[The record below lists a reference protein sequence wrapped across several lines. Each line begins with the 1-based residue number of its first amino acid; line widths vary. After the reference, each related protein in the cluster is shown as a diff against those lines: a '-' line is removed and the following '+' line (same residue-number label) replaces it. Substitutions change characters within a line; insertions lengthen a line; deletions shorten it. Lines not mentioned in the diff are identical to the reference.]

1 MIGVYAK
8 AYEPKVKPST
18 HFLRKNTMTLQIGF
32 LLFPQLQQLD
42 LTGPYDV
49 LASLPDVKV
58 HLIWKDLVPV
68 TASTG
73 LMLKPS
79 VTFDDCPALDV
90 ICIPGGSGVGPL
102 MEDDETLDFIR
113 GQAANA
119 RYVTSVCTGALV
131 LGAAGLLKGKRATTH
146 WAYHDLLTPL
156 GAIAVK
162 DRVVRDGN
170 LLTGGGI
177 TAGIDFAL
185 TLAAELFDQDTAQL
199 VQLQLEYAPA
209 PPFASGS
216 PETAPGSV
224 LEQARQRAAGSLKLR
239 SEITAR
245 AAAKL
250 DQMPAR

>member
-1 MIGVYAK
+1 
-8 AYEPKVKPST
+8 
-18 HFLRKNTMTLQIGF
+18 MTLQIGF
-32 LLFPQLQQLD
+32 LLFPQVQQLD

-58 HLIWKDLVPV
+58 HLIWKDLMPI

-73 LMLKPS
+73 LMLKPT

-90 ICIPGGSGVGPL
+90 ICVPGGSGVGPL
-102 MEDDETLDFIR
+102 MEDEQTLAFIKA
-113 GQAANA
+113 QAANA

-131 LGAAGLLKGKRATTH
+131 LGAAGLLQGKRATTH
-146 WAYHDLLTPL
+146 WAYHELLAPL

-177 TAGIDFAL
+177 TAGIDFAQ
-185 TLAAELFDQDTAQL
+185 TLAAELFDRDTAEL
-199 VQLQLEYAPA
+199 VQLHLEYAPA
-209 PPFASGS
+209 PPFQAGS
-216 PETAPGSV
+216 PETAPARV
-224 LEQARQRAAGSLKLR
+224 LEEARARAAASLQLR
-239 SEITAR
+239 AQITER

-250 DQMPAR
+250 DRQ

>member
-1 MIGVYAK
+1 
-8 AYEPKVKPST
+8 
-18 HFLRKNTMTLQIGF
+18 MTLQIGF
-32 LLFPQLQQLD
+32 LLFSQVQQLD

-58 HLIWKDLVPV
+58 HLIWKDLMPV

-73 LMLKPS
+73 LMLKPT

-90 ICIPGGSGVGPL
+90 ICVPGGGGVGPL
-102 MEDDETLDFIR
+102 MEDEQTLAFINA
-113 GQAANA
+113 QAANA

-146 WAYHDLLTPL
+146 WAYHELLAPL

-185 TLAAELFDQDTAQL
+185 TLAAELFDQATAEL

-209 PPFASGS
+209 PAFQSGS
-216 PETAPGSV
+216 PDTAPASV
-224 LEQARQRAAGSLKLR
+224 LEEARKRAASSLKLR
-239 SEITAR
+239 AEITER

-250 DQMPAR
+250 DLR

>member
-1 MIGVYAK
+1 
-8 AYEPKVKPST
+8 
-18 HFLRKNTMTLQIGF
+18 MTLQIGF
-32 LLFPQLQQLD
+32 LLFPQVQQLD

-58 HLIWKDLVPV
+58 HLIWKDLMPI

-73 LMLKPS
+73 LLLKPTT
-79 VTFDDCPALDV
+79 TFEDCPELDV
-90 ICIPGGSGVGPL
+90 ICVPGGSGVGPL
-102 MEDDETLDFIR
+102 MEDDQTLDFLR
-113 GQAANA
+113 AQAANA
-119 RYVTSVCTGALV
+119 RYITSVCTGALV

-146 WAYHDLLTPL
+146 WAYHELLTPL

-185 TLAAELFDQDTAQL
+185 TLAAELFDQATAEL

-209 PPFASGS
+209 PPFTAGS
-216 PETAPGSV
+216 PETAPASV
-224 LEQARQRAAGSLKLR
+224 LEEARRRAAASLKLR
-239 SEITAR
+239 AQITER

-250 DQMPAR
+250 DRQ

>member
-1 MIGVYAK
+1 
-8 AYEPKVKPST
+8 
-18 HFLRKNTMTLQIGF
+18 MTLQIGF
-32 LLFPQLQQLD
+32 LLFPQVQQLD

-58 HLIWKDLVPV
+58 HLIWKDLMPI

-73 LMLKPS
+73 LVLKPTM
-79 VTFDDCPALDV
+79 TFEDCPALDV

-102 MEDDETLDFIR
+102 MEDEQTLDFIKT
-113 GQAANA
+113 QAAKA

-146 WAYHDLLTPL
+146 WAYHELLAPL

-185 TLAAELFDQDTAQL
+185 TLATELFDQETAEL

-209 PPFASGS
+209 PPFNAGS
-216 PETAPGSV
+216 PETAPTSV
-224 LEQARQRAAGSLKLR
+224 LEEARKRAAGSLKLR
-239 SEITAR
+239 AEITER

-250 DQMPAR
+250 DLQ

>member
-1 MIGVYAK
+1 
-8 AYEPKVKPST
+8 
-18 HFLRKNTMTLQIGF
+18 MTLQIGF
-32 LLFPQLQQLD
+32 LLFPQVQQLD

-58 HLIWKDLVPV
+58 HLIWKDLMPI

-73 LMLKPS
+73 LMLKPT

-90 ICIPGGSGVGPL
+90 ICVPGGSGVGPL
-102 MEDDETLDFIR
+102 MEDEPTLAFIKA
-113 GQAANA
+113 QAANA

-146 WAYHDLLTPL
+146 WAYHELLAPL
-156 GAIAVK
+156 GAIAVA

-185 TLAAELFDQDTAQL
+185 TLAAELFDEDTAQL

-209 PPFASGS
+209 PPFQAGS
-216 PETAPGSV
+216 PQTAPASV
-224 LEQARQRAAGSLKLR
+224 LEEARQRAAGSLKLR
-239 SEITAR
+239 AQITKR

-250 DQMPAR
+250 G

>member
-1 MIGVYAK
+1 
-8 AYEPKVKPST
+8 
-18 HFLRKNTMTLQIGF
+18 MTLQIGF
-32 LLFPQLQQLD
+32 LLFPQVQQLD

-58 HLIWKDLVPV
+58 HLIWKDLMPV

-73 LMLKPS
+73 LVLKPTM
-79 VTFDDCPALDV
+79 TFDDCPALDV
-90 ICIPGGSGVGPL
+90 ICVPGGGGVGPL
-102 MEDDETLDFIR
+102 MEDEQTLTFIKA
-113 GQAANA
+113 QAANA

-146 WAYHDLLTPL
+146 WAYHELLAPL

-185 TLAAELFDQDTAQL
+185 TLAAELFDQATAEL

-209 PPFASGS
+209 PAFQSGS
-216 PETAPGSV
+216 PDTAPASV
-224 LEQARQRAAGSLKLR
+224 LEEARKRAASSLKLR
-239 SEITAR
+239 AEITER

-250 DQMPAR
+250 DLR

>member
-1 MIGVYAK
+1 
-8 AYEPKVKPST
+8 
-18 HFLRKNTMTLQIGF
+18 MTLQIGF
-32 LLFPQLQQLD
+32 LLFPQVQQLD

-58 HLIWKDLVPV
+58 HLIWKDLMPI

-73 LMLKPS
+73 LMLKPT

-90 ICIPGGSGVGPL
+90 ICVPGGSGVGPL
-102 MEDDETLDFIR
+102 MEDEQTLAFIKA
-113 GQAANA
+113 QAANA

-131 LGAAGLLKGKRATTH
+131 LGAAGLLQGKRATTH
-146 WAYHDLLTPL
+146 WAYHELLAPL

-185 TLAAELFDQDTAQL
+185 TLAAELFDRDTAEL
-199 VQLQLEYAPA
+199 VQLQLEDAPA
-209 PPFASGS
+209 PPFQAGS
-216 PETAPGSV
+216 PETAPARV
-224 LEQARQRAAGSLKLR
+224 LEEARARAAASLQLR
-239 SEITAR
+239 AQITER

-250 DQMPAR
+250 DRQ